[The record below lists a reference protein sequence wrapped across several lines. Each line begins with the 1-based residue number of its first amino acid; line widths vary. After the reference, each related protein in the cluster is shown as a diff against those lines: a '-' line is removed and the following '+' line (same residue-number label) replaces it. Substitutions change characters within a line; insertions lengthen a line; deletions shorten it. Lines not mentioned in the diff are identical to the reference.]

1 VSGETTTSR
10 DAQTP
15 SQASGPDAST
25 VMPSRRSPAAWATL
39 VVVTLLGLVLDLWSK
54 HLAFLHVAGQPVP
67 VIREEV
73 LSAGYL
79 GDLIPPHV
87 PVTVLPGLLDFTLVL
102 NPGAVFGMGAGRRT
116 FFIFFTACAIA
127 FGVWLFGWTTHHR
140 ERFAH
145 AAVGLLLSGGI
156 GNLYDR
162 LVHGGVRDF
171 NHPLPGVTLPFGWRM
186 PWGTEV
192 WPWVSNVAD
201 LWLIIGIG
209 ILLVRSLRTEPTKP
223 IAAT

>member
-1 VSGETTTSR
+1 MSGEPSTSR
-10 DAQTP
+10 AAPAP
-15 SQASGPDAST
+15 SQASGTDLAIAL
-25 VMPSRRSPAAWATL
+25 PSRRSPAAWATL
-39 VVVTLLGLVLDLWSK
+39 VAVTIIGLVLDLWSK

-67 VIREEV
+67 VVRDEV

-79 GDLIPPHV
+79 GDLIPPHA
-87 PVTVLPGLLDFTLVL
+87 PVTVLPGVLDFTLVL

-145 AAVGLLLSGGI
+145 AAVGLLLSGGL

-162 LVHGGVRDF
+162 LVHGCVRDF
-171 NHPLPGVTLPFGWRM
+171 IHPLPGVTLPFGWRM

-209 ILLVRSLRTEPTKP
+209 ILLVRSLRAEPPKP
-223 IAAT
+223 VASA